1 MWEVSRNARGVRHL
15 EWEGANKAVGLPGRG
30 TKECRRLHCHVR
42 DRGTVECS
50 NFQLG
55 GGIENLNPSSLLQAK
70 KNVSFNFFWLKCRF
84 YVNRA

>member
-1 MWEVSRNARGVRHL
+1 MPEESGTWNGRGQI
-15 EWEGANKAVGLPGRG
+15 KPVGLPGRG

-55 GGIENLNPSSLLQAK
+55 GGIENLNPSCLLQAK
-70 KNVSFNFFWLKCRF
+70 KKVSFNFFWLKCRF